1 MCFVTSEDQSKLVNG
16 GFYQDGK
23 VTNLIFTHNLAQALY
38 QWADICLQS
47 NRADRT
53 VTYGRPYGGRST
65 PTPTFIDALEDA
77 PTFL

>member
-1 MCFVTSEDQSKLVNG
+1 MP
-16 GFYQDGK
+16 
-23 VTNLIFTHNLAQALY
+23 TNLIYTHNLAQALY

-53 VTYGRPYGGRST
+53 VTYGRQYGGRLT
-65 PTPTFIDALEDA
+65 PTPMFIDALEDA

>member
-1 MCFVTSEDQSKLVNG
+1 MP
-16 GFYQDGK
+16 
-23 VTNLIFTHNLAQALY
+23 TNLIFTHNLAQALY

-77 PTFL
+77 PTFLLYCSVTVTPAALHYTSHVPTS

>member
-1 MCFVTSEDQSKLVNG
+1 MP
-16 GFYQDGK
+16 
-23 VTNLIFTHNLAQALY
+23 TNLIFTHNLAQALN

-65 PTPTFIDALEDA
+65 PTPTFIDALEDVPLFYYIVGSLSHLLHYTSHV
-77 PTFL
+77 PTT